1 MSYSK
6 MIELHG
12 PEAEELLQK
21 DSQTLTNNHL
31 LISFTEI
38 VNRIKMSTRLVIKT
52 VKSNPFTRLHIV
64 NSRIN

>member
-12 PEAEELLQK
+12 PEAEGLLQK

-31 LISFTEI
+31 LVAFTEI
-38 VNRIKMSTRLVIKT
+38 VNRIKVDSTSNKNCKIK
-52 VKSNPFTRLHIV
+52 SIYSAAD
-64 NSRIN
+64 SR